1 MTNKSVI
8 FKMYYD
14 ETNNFRKLRLKSYL
28 QDRSARLNCETA
40 LNHDFILGGIA
51 FEKDLE
57 IDPIV
62 KDLFNK
68 LHLQSSIKELKYK
81 YLASRRPS
89 FFEIIESQNV
99 TEFLNWLYDN
109 RIYVH
114 YFAVNCFYFSIV
126 DIIDS
131 LDNIDYYTSVSLK
144 SILYQIVI
152 NKTDDFLSLLEKF
165 NYPNLQECTLRAFK
179 RELCEFLKLNS
190 TSIESKQVFLS
201 SCNLNDDEYCYM
213 VKFLVDH
220 ITQANDLCFL
230 RGNEDKILIDNFAT
244 FYASRV
250 NDFSDNVHVF
260 DEECQICGIVS
271 SLASKE
277 KKINISFIDSRDDR
291 LIQISDV
298 FVGLIS
304 AFFYYIDNA
313 NLYEVINEKRS
324 MSRSA
329 LNNLRTL
336 LDIVCYSEQMNIKFF
351 NNINSLFVLTQR
363 NTKIKI
369 LCSQEW

>member
-40 LNHDFILGGIA
+40 LNHNFILGGIA

-81 YLASRRPS
+81 HLASRYPS
-89 FFEIIESQNV
+89 FFKIIESQNV
-99 TEFLNWLYDN
+99 TEFLNWLHDN
-109 RIYVH
+109 RICVH

-126 DIIDS
+126 DIVDS
-131 LDNIDYYTSVSLK
+131 LDNIDYLTSVLLK

-152 NKTDDFLSLLEKF
+152 NKTDDFLSLLEKY

-230 RGNEDKILIDNFAT
+230 RGNEDKILIYNFAP
-244 FYASRV
+244 FYTSRV
-250 NDFSDNVHVF
+250 NDFSDNVHIF